1 MIHTLYKK
9 LIFFSI
15 LEIKKMSI
23 LVIVESPS
31 KCKKIQSILSQIEPK
46 KKIIVLACCGH
57 FREISSIDKKTL
69 DVKFKYSKGK
79 YKYIQNIRK
88 FISGKEI
95 YIATDNDREGE
106 SIGWHLCD
114 TLSLNIYKIKRL
126 RFNDLSF
133 PTLKY
138 SYENPSLLSQ
148 DLIDAALTRQI
159 IDRWIGFQFSP
170 RLSKFCNQKGL
181 SAGRCQTPTLKLV
194 FDREEEKKKMT
205 KETHFLC
212 NATFHKYIFSLSSSF
227 ERKEEG
233 FDFLEKNKKFPHE
246 YELPFHTEKKERYP
260 PKPFKTSSIQQYCSS
275 YWKWSPMVT
284 MKHLQELYEK
294 GMITYHRTESIQLS
308 NSFIKKGFEYI
319 EKEYGEKYKTKKN
332 LYSSNSFAHEAI
344 RPTDLSKMEE
354 KDKLYSLIRNQTLK
368 SLMSCAE
375 VEEKQVKIK
384 TPFPNLFFERKFSTL
399 LFDGFLKL
407 EKKETYVKEIIP
419 KKLKP
424 YSSIELKEV
433 PKKYISSYNEGNIIK
448 KLEELKIGRPST
460 FASFLSKIQYR
471 NYVDKKD
478 LEYIFPRL
486 LSIWTMKEDKIKEEK
501 KEWKEVEKSKIVI
514 NSLGRKVIDF
524 LYENYS
530 TYFNYEYTSEIE
542 QYLDDISEGKLK
554 KDTLLKEIYEKLKK
568 NMI

>member
-1 MIHTLYKK
+1 
-9 LIFFSI
+9 
-15 LEIKKMSI
+15 MSI

-57 FREISSIDKKTL
+57 FREISSIDKKTF

-79 YKYIQNIRK
+79 YKYIQTIRK
-88 FISGKEI
+88 NMFGKEI

-114 TLSLNIYKIKRL
+114 TLHLDIKKIKRL
-126 RFNDLSF
+126 RFNDLSL
-133 PTLKY
+133 PTLQY

-194 FDREEEKKKMT
+194 FDREEEKKKRT
-205 KETHFLC
+205 EETYFIC
-212 NATFHKYIFSLSSSF
+212 NGVFHTYIYSLSSSF

-233 FDFLEKNKKFPHE
+233 FDFLEKNKSFSHT
-246 YELPFHTEKKERYP
+246 YELPFHTEKKERFP
-260 PKPFKTSSIQQYCSS
+260 PKPFKTSTIQQYCSS

-284 MKHLQELYEK
+284 MKHLQKLYEEGK
-294 GMITYHRTESIQLS
+294 ITYHRTESIQLS
-308 NSFIKKGFEYI
+308 NSFIKKGLAYI
-319 EKEYGEKYKTKKN
+319 EKEYGEEYKTKKN

-344 RPTDLSKMEE
+344 RPTDLSIIDE
-354 KDKLYSLIRNQTLK
+354 KDKLYSLIRNQTLQ
-368 SLMSCAE
+368 SIMSSAE
-375 VEEKQVKIK
+375 FEETLVQIK
-384 TPFPNLFFERKFSTL
+384 TPFLNLFFKRTFSTL

-407 EKKETYVKEIIP
+407 EKKEKKLKEIIP

-433 PKKYISSYNEGNIIK
+433 PKKYISSYHEGNIIK

-478 LEYIFPRL
+478 IEYIFPRP
-486 LSIWTMKEDKIKEEK
+486 LSIWTMKEDQIKEEK
-501 KEWKEVEKSKIVI
+501 KEWKEIETSKIVM
-514 NSLGRKVIDF
+514 NPLGLKVIDY
-524 LYENYS
+524 LYKNYS
-530 TYFNYEYTSEIE
+530 NYFNYEYTSEIE

-554 KDTLLKEIYEKLKK
+554 KNIILKEIKSKLLE
-568 NMI
+568 